1 MTGLA
6 AQTASVLAGLSSLFP
21 GLADLAGT
29 LDAAGLR
36 SPDVMGTM
44 GTVGA
49 VSAAALAAGFTQ
61 GFAGFGSTVIALPLL
76 VTVLGMRVAVPLGC
90 LMALAINVALVGRM
104 FGHVRR
110 GPLAMLLLTS
120 LPGMAVGGRLLSVA
134 PEAWLEGLLG
144 AMVLA
149 FTVFAARSAS
159 GGDNAPVHGEAE
171 GAASPAGGVASVQD
185 AVRGPAPLRHVTTV
199 AVGLVSGALGAAVG
213 INGPPVV
220 AWAMRQGWGRHAL
233 KATLA
238 GYFLLAGVG
247 IVGAQGVHGEITG
260 RVLLLFCVGLPALA
274 AGLYG
279 GHLCFGRLDEA
290 TFRKVLLG
298 LFAVSGA
305 GLLWRAAGLG

>member
-1 MTGLA
+1 MTDFFAQAASLAGDLA
-6 AQTASVLAGLSSLFP
+6 ATLHAPFPALVDLHGLS
-21 GLADLAGT
+21 DMRDMRT
-29 LDAAGLR
+29 L
-36 SPDVMGTM
+36 
-44 GTVGA
+44 GA

-76 VTVLGMRVAVPLGC
+76 VAVLGMRVAVPLGC
-90 LMALAINVALVGRM
+90 LMALTINVALVGRL
-104 FGHVRR
+104 FGHMRR
-110 GPLAMLLLTS
+110 GPLTVLLLTS

-149 FTVFAARSAS
+149 FTVFAART
-159 GGDNAPVHGEAE
+159 APTGNDD
-171 GAASPAGGVASVQD
+171 GAAPPLHAAGT
-185 AVRGPAPLRHVTTV
+185 PLRHVVTV

-233 KATLA
+233 KATLV

-247 IVGAQGVHGEITG
+247 IVGAQGLHGELTG
-260 RVLLLFCVGLPALA
+260 RVLLLFCAGLPALA

-290 TFRKVLLG
+290 AFRRVLLG

>member
-1 MTGLA
+1 MTDVFA
-6 AQTASVLAGLSSLFP
+6 IFASVGLPDLRT
-21 GLADLAGT
+21 LADPA
-29 LDAAGLR
+29 
-36 SPDVMGTM
+36 S
-44 GTVGA
+44 VGAVSA

-76 VTVLGMRVAVPLGC
+76 VAVLGLRVAVPLGC

-110 GPLAMLLLTS
+110 GPLIVLLLTS

-144 AMVLA
+144 TMVLA
-149 FTVFAARSAS
+149 FTVFAARTASA
-159 GGDNAPVHGEAE
+159 GDGASAPSLP
-171 GAASPAGGVASVQD
+171 AAG
-185 AVRGPAPLRHVTTV
+185 APLRHAVTV

-247 IVGAQGVHGEITG
+247 IVGAQGLHGEITG

>member
-1 MTGLA
+1 MTDILAQAASLAGQLA
-6 AQTASVLAGLSSLFP
+6 ATWHTVIRFVP
-21 GLADLAGT
+21 DLHDMHDMHT
-29 LDAAGLR
+29 L
-36 SPDVMGTM
+36 
-44 GTVGA
+44 GA

-76 VTVLGMRVAVPLGC
+76 VAVLGMRVAVPLGC

-104 FGHVRR
+104 LGHVRR
-110 GPLAMLLLTS
+110 GPLTVLLLTS

-149 FTVFAARSAS
+149 FTVFAARSVPGAD
-159 GGDNAPVHGEAE
+159 GGAVPVPSVD
-171 GAASPAGGVASVQD
+171 AAGT
-185 AVRGPAPLRHVTTV
+185 PLRHAVTV

-233 KATLA
+233 KSTLA

-247 IVGAQGVHGEITG
+247 IVGVQGLHGEITG

-290 TFRKVLLG
+290 AFRKVLLG

>member
-6 AQTASVLAGLSSLFP
+6 AQAASFFAGLPSLLP
-21 GLADLAGT
+21 GLADMTGT

-36 SPDVMGTM
+36 SPAV
-44 GTVGA
+44 VGA

-76 VTVLGMRVAVPLGC
+76 VAVLGMRVAVPLGC

-104 FGHVRR
+104 LGHVRR
-110 GPLAMLLLTS
+110 GPLTVLLFTS
-120 LPGMAVGGRLLSVA
+120 LPGMAVGGRLLSAA

-149 FTVFAARSAS
+149 FTLFVACSAS
-159 GGDNAPVHGEAE
+159 GGGNSPERTEETAAP
-171 GAASPAGGVASVQD
+171 SPAGGPAPTAD
-185 AVRGPAPLRHVTTV
+185 ALRGRAPLRHMATV

-260 RVLLLFCVGLPALA
+260 RVLLLFCVGLPGLA

-279 GHLCFGRLDEA
+279 GQLCFGRLDETA
-290 TFRKVLLG
+290 FRKVLLG

>member
-1 MTGLA
+1 MIDMPAQA
-6 AQTASVLAGLSSLFP
+6 ASLAGGLTATLQATFPALPDLHGLHGLHGLSDMP
-21 GLADLAGT
+21 DLQ
-29 LDAAGLR
+29 GLR
-36 SPDVMGTM
+36 DMRTL
-44 GTVGA
+44 GA
-49 VSAAALAAGFTQ
+49 VSAAAMAAGFTQ

-76 VTVLGMRVAVPLGC
+76 VAVLGMRVAVPLGC

-110 GPLAMLLLTS
+110 GPLMALLLTS

-149 FTVFAARSAS
+149 FTVFAARTASAAD
-159 GGDNAPVHGEAE
+159 GGSAPAPSAHV
-171 GAASPAGGVASVQD
+171 AG
-185 AVRGPAPLRHVTTV
+185 RPLRHAVTV
-199 AVGLVSGALGAAVG
+199 VVGLVSGALGAAVG

-247 IVGAQGVHGEITG
+247 IVGAQGLHGEITG
-260 RVLLLFCVGLPALA
+260 RVLLLFCAGLPALA

-290 TFRKVLLG
+290 AFRKVLLG

-305 GLLWRAAGLG
+305 GLLWRVAGLG

>member
-6 AQTASVLAGLSSLFP
+6 AQAASFLSGLSSLFP

-36 SPDVMGTM
+36 SPDTI

-76 VTVLGMRVAVPLGC
+76 VAVLGLRVAVPLGC

-104 FGHVRR
+104 LGHVRR
-110 GPLAMLLLTS
+110 GPLAVLLLTS

-144 AMVLA
+144 TMVLA
-149 FTVFAARSAS
+149 FTVFAARTASAS
-159 GGDNAPVHGEAE
+159 DDGGT
-171 GAASPAGGVASVQD
+171 
-185 AVRGPAPLRHVTTV
+185 PAPSVHAAGTLPRHVATV

-247 IVGAQGVHGEITG
+247 IVGAQGLHGEITG

>member
-6 AQTASVLAGLSSLFP
+6 AQAASLLAGLPSLFP
-21 GLADLAGT
+21 GLANLVGT

-36 SPDVMGTM
+36 SANIM

-76 VTVLGMRVAVPLGC
+76 VAVLGMRVAVPLGC

-110 GPLAMLLLTS
+110 GPLAMLLFTS

-149 FTVFAARSAS
+149 FTVFAARTASAS
-159 GGDNAPVHGEAE
+159 DDGGA
-171 GAASPAGGVASVQD
+171 
-185 AVRGPAPLRHVTTV
+185 PAPSLHAAGALHRHTATV

-247 IVGAQGVHGEITG
+247 IVGAQGLHGEITG

-305 GLLWRAAGLG
+305 GLLWRAAGVG

>member
-1 MTGLA
+1 MTDVFA
-6 AQTASVLAGLSSLFP
+6 IFASVGLPDLRT
-21 GLADLAGT
+21 LADPA
-29 LDAAGLR
+29 
-36 SPDVMGTM
+36 S
-44 GTVGA
+44 VGAVSA

-76 VTVLGMRVAVPLGC
+76 VAVLGLRVAVPLGC

-110 GPLAMLLLTS
+110 GPLIVLLLTS

-149 FTVFAARSAS
+149 FTVFAARTASA
-159 GGDNAPVHGEAE
+159 GD
-171 GAASPAGGVASVQD
+171 GASALSLPAAG
-185 AVRGPAPLRHVTTV
+185 APLRHAVTV

-247 IVGAQGVHGEITG
+247 IVGAQGLHGEITG

>member
-1 MTGLA
+1 MTDVFA
-6 AQTASVLAGLSSLFP
+6 FFASAGLPDLRT
-21 GLADLAGT
+21 LADPASL
-29 LDAAGLR
+29 
-36 SPDVMGTM
+36 
-44 GTVGA
+44 GA

-76 VTVLGMRVAVPLGC
+76 VAVLGLRVAVPLGC

-110 GPLAMLLLTS
+110 GPLMVLLLTS

-149 FTVFAARSAS
+149 FTVFAAR
-159 GGDNAPVHGEAE
+159 
-171 GAASPAGGVASVQD
+171 AASVSDDGAPAPSRHAAGT
-185 AVRGPAPLRHVTTV
+185 PLRHAVTV

-247 IVGAQGVHGEITG
+247 IVGAQGLHGEITG

-274 AGLYG
+274 VGLYG

>member
-1 MTGLA
+1 MTDVLAQAASLAGSLA
-6 AQTASVLAGLSSLFP
+6 ATLHAAIPAPVDLHGLPDP
-21 GLADLAGT
+21 GDMRDMRT
-29 LDAAGLR
+29 L
-36 SPDVMGTM
+36 
-44 GTVGA
+44 GA
-49 VSAAALAAGFTQ
+49 VCVAALAAGFTQ

-76 VTVLGMRVAVPLGC
+76 VAVLGMRVAVPLGC

-110 GPLAMLLLTS
+110 GPLAVLLLAS

-149 FTVFAARSAS
+149 FTVFAARTAS
-159 GGDNAPVHGEAE
+159 TGDD
-171 GAASPAGGVASVQD
+171 GADLPLHAAGT
-185 AVRGPAPLRHVTTV
+185 PLRHAVTV

-220 AWAMRQGWGRHAL
+220 AWAMRQGWGRHAM

-247 IVGAQGVHGEITG
+247 IVGAQGLHGELTG
-260 RVLLLFCVGLPALA
+260 RVLLLFCAGLPALA

-290 TFRKVLLG
+290 AFRRVLLG
-298 LFAVSGA
+298 LFVVSGA
-305 GLLWRAAGLG
+305 GLLWRAAGPG

>member
-1 MTGLA
+1 MTDMLALAASVVSGLA
-6 AQTASVLAGLSSLFP
+6 ATLQATFP
-21 GLADLAGT
+21 ALVDQPGMPDMQDMHT
-29 LDAAGLR
+29 L
-36 SPDVMGTM
+36 
-44 GTVGA
+44 GA
-49 VSAAALAAGFTQ
+49 VSAAAMAAGFTQ

-76 VTVLGMRVAVPLGC
+76 VAVLGMRVAVPLGC
-90 LMALAINVALVGRM
+90 LMALSINVALVGRL

-110 GPLAMLLLTS
+110 GPLTVLLVTS

-149 FTVFAARSAS
+149 FTVFAAR
-159 GGDNAPVHGEAE
+159 
-171 GAASPAGGVASVQD
+171 AASVADADGAPGPSLHAAGS
-185 AVRGPAPLRHVTTV
+185 PLRHAVTV

-247 IVGAQGVHGEITG
+247 IVGAQGLHGEITG
-260 RVLLLFCVGLPALA
+260 RVLLLFCAGLPALA

-290 TFRKVLLG
+290 AFRKVLLG

>member
-1 MTGLA
+1 MTDVLAQAASLVGDLA
-6 AQTASVLAGLSSLFP
+6 ATLHAAIPAFADLPDLPGLHGLS
-21 GLADLAGT
+21 DMRT
-29 LDAAGLR
+29 L
-36 SPDVMGTM
+36 
-44 GTVGA
+44 GA

-76 VTVLGMRVAVPLGC
+76 VAVLGMRVAVPLGC
-90 LMALAINVALVGRM
+90 LMALAINVVLVGRM

-110 GPLAMLLLTS
+110 GPLTVLLLTS
-120 LPGMAVGGRLLSVA
+120 LPGMVVGGRLLSVA

-149 FTVFAARSAS
+149 FTVFAARTASAADAD
-159 GGDNAPVHGEAE
+159 GATAPALHV
-171 GAASPAGGVASVQD
+171 AG
-185 AVRGPAPLRHVTTV
+185 APLRHVVTV
-199 AVGLVSGALGAAVG
+199 AVGLVSGALGTAVG

-220 AWAMRQGWGRHAL
+220 AWAMRQGWGRHAM

-247 IVGAQGVHGEITG
+247 IVGAQGLHGELTG
-260 RVLLLFCVGLPALA
+260 RVLLLFCAGLPALA

-290 TFRKVLLG
+290 AFRKVLLG

-305 GLLWRAAGLG
+305 GLLWRAVGLG